1 MAKRTKNIALS
12 AVPQTREDVVNQI
25 ARIGDLQGQL
35 AVAKAQHDERV
46 REIGKS
52 FDDVSAPLD
61 DELTHLTAGVQ
72 AYCEAH
78 RNELTNNGKVKFTSF
93 STGTVSWRT
102 RPPSV
107 TLRRTEAIIET
118 CKSLGFEKFIRVK
131 EEINKDAMLAEP
143 EKAMTIAGV
152 TIKSAGEDF
161 IIEPLELNKGAA

>member
-35 AVAKAQHDERV
+35 AVAKA
-46 REIGKS
+46 
-52 FDDVSAPLD
+52 
-61 DELTHLTAGVQ
+61 
-72 AYCEAH
+72 
-78 RNELTNNGKVKFTSF
+78 
-93 STGTVSWRT
+93 
-102 RPPSV
+102 
-107 TLRRTEAIIET
+107 
-118 CKSLGFEKFIRVK
+118 
-131 EEINKDAMLAEP
+131 LAEP